1 MGFSRQECWSGL
13 PFPSAGDLPDPV
25 IETVSF
31 TSPALA
37 FAGRSFTTGA
47 TWEAMCVCVC
57 VCMYLIYASHLLYSF
72 ICRWTF
78 RLFPCLGYCVITS
91 AAMKIKVHV
100 IFSSS
105 SFVWLYAQKW
115 GCWSYGNSIFSF
127 LRSLHTVLHSGCT
140 NLHFHQQCKWV
151 PFFSTPS
158 PSFIIID
165 FLMMAILIHVRW
177 YLIVALIYITLLI
190 SNDEHLFMCLLVSV
204 CLLWRNVYLD
214 LPV

>member
-1 MGFSRQECWSGL
+1 MDFFLQLSNLLLFSCSVVSDSLWPHGGCHGIFQARMLEWVAISFCRGSSWPSDWNCVFYISCVGICRQVLYHWCHLGSH
-13 PFPSAGDLPDPV
+13 V
-25 IETVSF
+25 
-31 TSPALA
+31 
-37 FAGRSFTTGA
+37 
-47 TWEAMCVCVC
+47 CVCVC
-57 VCMYLIYASHLLYSF
+57 VCVYLIYAPHLLYSF

-158 PSFIIID
+158 PS
-165 FLMMAILIHVRW
+165 
-177 YLIVALIYITLLI
+177 LL
-190 SNDEHLFMCLLVSV
+190 STF
-204 CLLWRNVYLD
+204 
-214 LPV
+214 